1 MATKKMDIQKYWD
14 AIKKIKDASDRGLPI
29 KKAEFIQENEL
40 TPTFFKVM
48 VDLKVV
54 KELVTSHRDG
64 TMFTW
69 IYKKADNETDSKI
82 ASRVTDTIFEINQ
95 AAYKKYS
102 SPEWQEKARR
112 RKLERLKKESSKS
125 KPVTI
130 FKGLHE
136 EKVTV
141 ATIAPKEE
149 KPVVVKAPVEVVIVE
164 TEIADLLGE
173 VVFEPIRET
182 PTEFPTKISK
192 TEFSISGE
200 YSKEEMMR
208 KIMALVDEGQIA
220 SFSISVEYNSK

>member
-14 AIKKIKDASDRGLPI
+14 AIKKIQTACERGLPI
-29 KKAEFIQENEL
+29 KRSEFIQENEL
-40 TPTFFKVM
+40 TPTFFKVL
-48 VDLKVV
+48 VELNVV
-54 KELVTSHRDG
+54 EELVTTQRDG
-64 TMFTW
+64 SMFTW
-69 IYKKADNETDSKI
+69 IYKKADNESDSKI

-95 AAYKKYS
+95 TAYKKYS

-112 RKLERLKKESSKS
+112 RKLERLKKETSKS

-136 EKVTV
+136 QKVTV
-141 ATIAPKEE
+141 PTTAHKEE

-164 TEIADLLGE
+164 TPDLVEE

-182 PTEFPTKISK
+182 PTEIPTKISNIN
-192 TEFSISGE
+192 FSISGE

-208 KIMALVDEGQIA
+208 KITALIDEGQIT